1 VVQKDFFGACF
12 SMAFFRRPQR
22 GMTFCTTALA
32 LGLSVLAAGC
42 STLPSSGPT
51 GSEIRSAAKRADI
64 PLPFTIV
71 EVDTAAEIPAPIPTP
86 VPMLTAPPAVAPDTI
101 GPGDLLNVTIYEAG
115 VSLFGNS
122 APRTGT
128 APATFD
134 ASANA
139 ERLPPVRVDDN
150 GLIRVPFAG
159 SIRAA
164 GRTTA
169 ELQSMIRSRLQGM
182 SQNPQVLVSVA
193 EAINNTVI
201 VSGEVARAGRLP
213 LMTNRESLT
222 DVLALA
228 GGHRGEAKDLVA
240 RIDRD
245 GHSFQIRLADLAD
258 VPNRDIPIGPG
269 DRITL
274 LSKPQ
279 TFSVLGAP
287 NRAEEIRFPR
297 TRVNLTQAIALAG
310 GVNPNLGDA
319 AAVFVF
325 RYEMQPDG
333 IERPVV
339 YHLNMMRAGAYF
351 LSQRF
356 MMRDQDLVYIGNAQA
371 NQPTKFVQLLSQLFV
386 PVTTVRA
393 TVAQ

>member
-1 VVQKDFFGACF
+1 
-12 SMAFFRRPQR
+12 
-22 GMTFCTTALA
+22 
-32 LGLSVLAAGC
+32 
-42 STLPSSGPT
+42 
-51 GSEIRSAAKRADI
+51 
-64 PLPFTIV
+64 
-71 EVDTAAEIPAPIPTP
+71 
-86 VPMLTAPPAVAPDTI
+86 VAPDTV
-101 GPGDLLNVTIYEAG
+101 GPGDVLNITIYEAG

-122 APRTGT
+122 SARAG
-128 APATFD
+128 AVSTFD
-134 ASANA
+134 PSAKA
-139 ERLPPVRVDDN
+139 EKLPAVRVDDN

-159 SIRAA
+159 LIRAA

-182 SQNPQVLVSVA
+182 SQNPQVLVSLA

-201 VSGEVARAGRLP
+201 VSGEVAKPGRLV
-213 LMTNRESLT
+213 LLTNRESLT

-228 GGHRGEAKDLVA
+228 GGHRGDAKDLVV
-240 RIDRD
+240 RIDRE
-245 GHSFQIRLADLAD
+245 GQSFQIRLADLAE
-258 VPNRDIPIGPG
+258 VPNRDVPIGPG

-274 LSKPQ
+274 MSRPQ
-279 TFSVLGAP
+279 SFSILGAP

-297 TRVNLTQAIALAG
+297 TRVSLTQAIALAG
-310 GVNPNLGDA
+310 GVNPNMGDA

-333 IERPVV
+333 TEQPVV
-339 YHLNMMRAGAYF
+339 YHLNMLRTGAYF

-386 PVTTVRA
+386 PVTTVRS
-393 TVAQ
+393 TIAQ